1 MERHHILHTADNNT
15 FCWQTSRLMQI
26 AWSLAYMQVMH
37 EHENTEWVVQSKAG
51 KYNLHTRG

>member
-26 AWSLAYMQVMH
+26 ARSLAYMQAMH
-37 EHENTEWVVQSKAG
+37 EHENELKLGNTTYIQEDNSTW
-51 KYNLHTRG
+51 